1 MEIRKAEPRDVE
13 AITACAVQAY
23 AIYVPRIG
31 KKPAPMVADFQTQID
46 EGKVDVL
53 IKESDLRGFIVHYP
67 CDDHVHI
74 ENVALLPADQ
84 GKGYGRT
91 LIAFAED
98 RARQQGFDRVELY
111 TNQMMT
117 ENLSFYPA
125 LGYVEIDRRRE
136 DGFDRVYYRKELT

>member
-1 MEIRKAEPRDVE
+1 MEIRKAEPRDLG
-13 AITACAVQAY
+13 AIAACAVQAY
-23 AIYVPRIG
+23 APYVLRIG
-31 KKPAPMVADFQTQID
+31 KKPAPMVADFQTQIG

-53 IKESDLRGFIVHYP
+53 IDEGDLRGFIVHYP
-67 CDDHVHI
+67 HRDHVHI
-74 ENVALLPADQ
+74 ENVAVLPTDQ
-84 GKGYGRT
+84 GKGYGRA

-125 LGYVEIDRRRE
+125 LGYVEIDRRSE
-136 DGFDRVYYRKELT
+136 DGFYRVFYRKDLA